1 MPQSVNIL
9 NILHPVFS
17 ALVLIFTVSLTELR
31 NASGISEAI
40 LSVMMFPE

>member
-9 NILHPVFS
+9 NILRPVVS
-17 ALVLIFTVSLTELR
+17 VLVIIFTVSLTELR